1 MRLDGRRL
9 LIGGLVAFGLA
20 GCQQSNVAPEAATAT
35 ALAPAPLVKREGVSL
50 AEATVALVSLDGA
63 PEGATEDFR
72 QSLTHALAAREAPI
86 ADAKT
91 ARYLL
96 RVYLSA
102 SPAEGGA
109 SLDYVV
115 DVFDASRVRVGRI
128 GDGVAL
134 KGSGDAWSL
143 ASTEA
148 LAAAAASCADDL
160 AAFLSNRP
168 EAAAA
173 KALSYAPQ

>member
-9 LIGGLVAFGLA
+9 LIAGLAVFGLA
-20 GCQQSNVAPEAATAT
+20 GCQQTSVAPETAT

-50 AEATVALVSLDGA
+50 AESTVALVSLDGA
-63 PEGATEDFR
+63 PEVAADDFR
-72 QSLTHALAAREAPI
+72 QALSRALAAREAPV
-86 ADAKT
+86 ADEKS

-102 SPAEGGA
+102 TPAEGGA

-115 DVFDASRVRVGRI
+115 DVFDATRARVGRV

-143 ASTEA
+143 ASPQA
-148 LAAAAASCADDL
+148 LDAAAASCADDL

-168 EAAAA
+168 EAGAA